1 MSLLTTKG
9 VYGLM
14 AIIEISKGDRTNPV
28 SLKDISIAIDVSK
41 NYLEQLLNSLRKD
54 GIVGS
59 IKGIKG
65 GYYLSK
71 ALDEITLFD
80 IFNSLE
86 NEFNLV
92 SLELENSSYDIFFK
106 EYNEKL
112 KELFM
117 QPLSSIKIDQ
127 EQAGKYLNYII

>member
-28 SLKDISIAIDVSK
+28 SLKDISLVTNISK
-41 NYLEQLLNSLRKD
+41 NYLEQLLNNLRKN
-54 GIVGS
+54 GIVSS

-92 SLELENSSYDIFFK
+92 STELRNSPYGAFFDEYDK
-106 EYNEKL
+106 KL
-112 KELFM
+112 KELFTH
-117 QPLSSIKIDQ
+117 PLSSIKINS
-127 EQAGKYLNYII
+127 EQAGKYLNYVI

>member
-71 ALDEITLFD
+71 AIDEITLYD

-92 SLELENSSYDIFFK
+92 SIELENSSYDIFFK

>member
-28 SLKDISIAIDVSK
+28 SLKDISLVTNISK
-41 NYLEQLLNSLRKD
+41 NYLEQLLNNLRKD
-54 GIVGS
+54 GIVSS

-92 SLELENSSYDIFFK
+92 NTELRDSPYGAFFDEYDK
-106 EYNEKL
+106 K
-112 KELFM
+112 
-117 QPLSSIKIDQ
+117 
-127 EQAGKYLNYII
+127 

>member
-28 SLKDISIAIDVSK
+28 SLKDISLVTNISK
-41 NYLEQLLNSLRKD
+41 NYLEQLLNNLRKD
-54 GIVGS
+54 GIVSS

-92 SLELENSSYDIFFK
+92 STELRDSPYGVFFNEYDK
-106 EYNEKL
+106 KL
-112 KELFM
+112 KELFT
-117 QPLSSIKIDQ
+117 QPLSSIKIDS
-127 EQAGKYLNYII
+127 EQAGKYLNYVI